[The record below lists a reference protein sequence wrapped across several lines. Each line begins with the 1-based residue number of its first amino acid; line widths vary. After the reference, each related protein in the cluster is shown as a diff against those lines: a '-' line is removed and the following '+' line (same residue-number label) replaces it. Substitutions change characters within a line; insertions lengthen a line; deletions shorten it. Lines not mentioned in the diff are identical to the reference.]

1 MFEPIPIY
9 SYLYSYK
16 LVNFS
21 RDINI
26 FKSTYIN
33 KMKFY
38 QIYTR
43 GKLAIIFFF
52 VFLMESN
59 AQINLINNSDSS
71 SFSYFNGTIL
81 DSKTKNE
88 LAFASISVSGSN
100 ISTISNSE
108 GKFLIKIPLDKKDAS
123 LTISFLGYKDKVV
136 SIKDLKQEKNILY
149 LDPINMLLKE
159 VVVNVFD
166 ANKLFLNVLNNR
178 SKNYGDSAIQM
189 VGFYRESI
197 KKRRSYV
204 SVLESVIDI
213 QKMPYLSGA
222 QDQVNILK
230 GRKNADYTK
239 IDTVNFKLE
248 GGVFSALYID
258 LVKDPSVIFSDDVFE
273 LYNFRFED
281 ITQIN
286 DRQVLIISFKQK
298 SNIEDPDPLYS
309 GKLFIDAKSLA
320 IVSAKFQLNVENK
333 NKAGLIFTRK
343 KPNGVVIYPTEVTY
357 KVDYRLQ
364 NGKWIFSYSRGDLS
378 FKLNWDKR
386 IFNTIYNTTFELV
399 NTNWESK
406 EGKSQFNNQ
415 KLSPYVIMSDKI
427 SDVTDVD
434 FWGNYNIIEPEKSI
448 ESAIKKI
455 KAKNL
460 KEL

>member
-1 MFEPIPIY
+1 
-9 SYLYSYK
+9 
-16 LVNFS
+16 
-21 RDINI
+21 
-26 FKSTYIN
+26 
-33 KMKFY
+33 MKFH

-43 GKLAIIFFF
+43 GKLVMIFFF
-52 VFLMESN
+52 VFLMELN
-59 AQINLINNSDSS
+59 AQINSINNSDSS

-108 GKFLIKIPLDKKDAS
+108 GKFLIKIPVDKKDAS

-149 LDPINMLLKE
+149 LDQINMLLKE

-166 ANKLFLNVLNNR
+166 ANKLFINVLNNR

-273 LYNFRFED
+273 LYNFRFEG

>member
-1 MFEPIPIY
+1 
-9 SYLYSYK
+9 
-16 LVNFS
+16 
-21 RDINI
+21 
-26 FKSTYIN
+26 
-33 KMKFY
+33 MKFY

-59 AQINLINNSDSS
+59 AQINSINNSDSS

-343 KPNGVVIYPTEVTY
+343 KPNGVVIYQTEVTY